1 MTLFKHEFI
10 MSIWLSEKG
19 FDAFLCKPS
28 KDVHIPIRAFDN
40 G

>member
-1 MTLFKHEFI
+1 

-19 FDAFLCKPS
+19 FDTFLCKPS
-28 KDVHIPIRAFDN
+28 KDVYIPTRAFDS